1 MLKGKL
7 RHLVNAGFK
16 RVIVGIIAD
25 DLFCGFDDDLL
36 DKAGNVVIVIVDRVS
51 VEATAL
57 GNVTDADLVYRLFVQ
72 QR

>member
-7 RHLVNAGFK
+7 GHLVNAGFK
-16 RVIVGIIAD
+16 RVIVGVIAD
-25 DLFCGFDDDLL
+25 DLFGGFDDDLL
-36 DKAGNVVIVIVDRVS
+36 DKSGNVVIVIVDRVS
-51 VEATAL
+51 VEAAAL